1 VERPAEPASKGPSVP
16 FGRYVLKE
24 RLAQGGMGEVFR
36 AVAVG
41 ESGFE
46 KPVVIKRILPEHA
59 SRSDF
64 AALFIAEAK
73 LMTRLAHPNIVGV
86 LDFGRGERGDSFL
99 VLELVDGVDLGR
111 LMRAHEQRGERF
123 PVPLALHVVAQVL
136 RGLHHAHARPESEGG
151 GLVHRDISPGNVL
164 LSREGEVKIADFGVA
179 LARGQEAPTRAEE
192 EGEARGSSRR
202 GLVGKPAYM
211 APEQYDGAEVDP
223 GADLFSA
230 GVLLYQLLTGRLPFE
245 GATDDERQ
253 DAARRGDFGRARDLR
268 PEVSAEIDA
277 ILRRALAPR
286 RADRYPDARSMA
298 QAIEALRDA
307 GQRVAG
313 SDDVADAVRAATV
326 SLPTQARRVIS
337 LSASSAEPEE
347 QELTRTGGPGG
358 AGSFTL
364 RVSDR
369 SGMTLRDP
377 TLTAPQS
384 RPPIHTPE
392 GPPAALPRVPASP
405 PIEPARLEG
414 DTLVV
419 PLDRPLGK
427 AARPLL
433 VGALLL
439 AVTVVALLQRPGAGS
454 KDAAGLPSPSASAA
468 PLVAPSAA
476 PPAIDPPPPSASA
489 LPAPSAAPPHTA
501 ARPPSAAPAL
511 PSAAP
516 VEAPPPADCTG
527 SVRIASSGSWTV
539 SGGPQTVQ
547 SPGVYT
553 WRCGTFALRAVS
565 RADAAQIKQVSV
577 TVRPGGTALADLR

>member
-1 VERPAEPASKGPSVP
+1 MERPADPTAKGPAVP

-99 VLELVDGVDLGR
+99 VLELVDGLDLGR
-111 LMRAHEQRGERF
+111 LLRAHEQRGERF
-123 PVPLALHVVAQVL
+123 PVALALYVVAQVL
-136 RGLHHAHARPESEGG
+136 RGLHHAHARPASEGG

-179 LARGQEAPTRAEE
+179 LARGEEAPTRVDDRGGS
-192 EGEARGSSRR
+192 EGRGTSRR

-223 GADLFSA
+223 GADIFSA
-230 GVLLYQLLTGRLPFE
+230 GVLLFQLLTGRLPFE
-245 GATDDERQ
+245 GADEEARQ
-253 DAARRGDFGRARDLR
+253 DAAHRGDFGRARDLR
-268 PEVSAEIDA
+268 AEISAEIDG

-286 RADRYPDARSMA
+286 RGDRYPDARAMA

-307 GQRVAG
+307 GQRLADR
-313 SDDVADAVRAATV
+313 DDVADAVRAASA
-326 SLPTQARRVIS
+326 SLPAHGRKVIS
-337 LSASSAEPEE
+337 LSASSPEPEE

-358 AGSFTL
+358 VGSFTL
-364 RVSDR
+364 RVTER
-369 SGMTLRDP
+369 SGMTLLDA
-377 TLTAPQS
+377 AP
-384 RPPIHTPE
+384 PE
-392 GPPAALPRVPASP
+392 PMSAPAPAPLPAPASAPEP
-405 PIEPARLEG
+405 PRIDG
-414 DTLVV
+414 DSLVV
-419 PLDRPLGK
+419 PLDRPLVTG
-427 AARPLL
+427 AR
-433 VGALLL
+433 ALLAAAL
-439 AVTVVALLQRPGAGS
+439 ALAAVALFVLLRPAS
-454 KDAAGLPSPSASAA
+454 THVDAPLPPAPLASIAA
-468 PLVAPSAA
+468 PVASIPAQ
-476 PPAIDPPPPSASA
+476 PPADLAPAPPSAI
-489 LPAPSAAPPHTA
+489 
-501 ARPPSAAPAL
+501 AAPAAS
-511 PSAAP
+511 PMRAPPRATSAPVASIAAP
-516 VEAPPPADCTG
+516 VELPPPAVCTG
-527 SVRIASSGSWTV
+527 GVRIASSGSWTV

-553 WRCGTFALRAVS
+553 WRCGTFSLQAVS
-565 RADAAQIKQVSV
+565 RADAAQRKQASV
-577 TVRPGGTALADLR
+577 TVRAGGTALVDLR